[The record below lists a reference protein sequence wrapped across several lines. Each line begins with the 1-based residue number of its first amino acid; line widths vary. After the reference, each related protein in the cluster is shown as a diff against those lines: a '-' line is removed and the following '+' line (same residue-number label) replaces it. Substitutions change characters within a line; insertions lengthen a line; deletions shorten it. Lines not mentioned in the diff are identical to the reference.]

1 MTPMTGDKMQQKIIM
16 FMPFMFF
23 FFCYNFAS
31 ALALYWTTQNIFS
44 IGQTWLMSKVPE
56 PELTPVKGGGKSW
69 VQRMAERQT
78 ELQKARQ
85 QRAAHP
91 GGLRDV
97 TPDNKKKRPP
107 RTGG

>member
-1 MTPMTGDKMQQKIIM
+1 M

-56 PELTPVKGGGKSW
+56 PELKPIKGAGKSW
-69 VQRMAERQT
+69 VQRMAEKQA
-78 ELQKARQ
+78 ELQKTRQ
-85 QRAAHP
+85 T
-91 GGLRDV
+91 GGMRDV
-97 TPDNKKKRPP
+97 TPPDKKKRPP

>member
-1 MTPMTGDKMQQKIIM
+1 MTGDKMQQRIIM

-44 IGQTWLMSKVPE
+44 IGQTWLMNKVPE
-56 PELTPVKGGGKSW
+56 PELKPVKGGGKKSW
-69 VQRMAERQT
+69 VQRMAEKQA
-78 ELQKARQ
+78 ELQKAQKAREQ
-85 QRAAHP
+85 G

-97 TPDNKKKRPP
+97 TPDKDKKKRPP

>member
-1 MTPMTGDKMQQKIIM
+1 MQQKIIM

-44 IGQTWLMSKVPE
+44 IGQTWLMNKVPE
-56 PELTPVKGGGKSW
+56 PELKVRKASDKKSF
-69 VQRMAERQT
+69 VQRMAERQA
-78 ELQKARQ
+78 EMEKARKQ
-85 QRAAHP
+85 SGSA
-91 GGLRDV
+91 GMRDV
-97 TPDNKKKRPP
+97 TPDTKKKPRPP